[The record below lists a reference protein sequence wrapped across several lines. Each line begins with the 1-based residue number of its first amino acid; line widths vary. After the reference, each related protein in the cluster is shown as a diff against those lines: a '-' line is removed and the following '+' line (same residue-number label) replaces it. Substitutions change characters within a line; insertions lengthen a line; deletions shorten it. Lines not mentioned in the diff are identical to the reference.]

1 MFHCAAQVAQVE
13 MEIEQEA
20 SPSEKKVEQEEWRA
34 EGGPWSPDV
43 FGAEETR
50 RLQSLGI
57 RVQTQRVWGL
67 KAKGR
72 GGKRAAISVAEA
84 YTRDENEAARKGL
97 SRWWSSRLLCPS
109 PHQHPSLVQFSV
121 RPSPR
126 QLLPVLFPQ
135 TPASSAGCSPCRPA
149 CAPAPCNFIFPCPS
163 RPP

>member
-1 MFHCAAQVAQVE
+1 MLHCAAQVAQVE

-72 GGKRAAISVAEA
+72 GGEEGS
-84 YTRDENEAARKGL
+84 D
-97 SRWWSSRLLCPS
+97 
-109 PHQHPSLVQFSV
+109 QH
-121 RPSPR
+121 
-126 QLLPVLFPQ
+126 
-135 TPASSAGCSPCRPA
+135 GCSIHEGRERGGPEG
-149 CAPAPCNFIFPCPS
+149 S
-163 RPP
+163 L